1 MPVPIVAGAIIAA
14 KVVGPIVA
22 RWGVTKVFTKLSSP
36 KEWNDFDLFLKDSVR
51 AFANDPSMNQ
61 KYGWDKEIGSTH
73 PLKLLYK
80 PQGNE
85 YLPVNIAKEYLE
97 HWKKNWT
104 TKTDKWARNR
114 RVFIDK
120 VWADLKKYIK
130 EFDRQINNYVSQ
142 TATSSASGQ
151 LNLPGSSPLNQ
162 IQPGVVGSSNVSV
175 SAAGI
180 NPMIIIGLIAAAG
193 VSIFIFRK

>member
-1 MPVPIVAGAIIAA
+1 MLVVLAFVLLKNKTMPAPIVAGAIVAA

-22 RWGVTKVFTKLSSP
+22 KWGVTKVFTKLSSP

-97 HWKKNWT
+97 HWKKKLEPPKPINGPG
-104 TKTDKWARNR
+104 
-114 RVFIDK
+114 IDGY
-120 VWADLKKYIK
+120 LSIRY
-130 EFDRQINNYVSQ
+130 
-142 TATSSASGQ
+142 
-151 LNLPGSSPLNQ
+151 
-162 IQPGVVGSSNVSV
+162 
-175 SAAGI
+175 
-180 NPMIIIGLIAAAG
+180 GLT
-193 VSIFIFRK
+193 

>member
-1 MPVPIVAGAIIAA
+1 MPAFIVPAAVAAA
-14 KVVGPIVA
+14 KVVGPIVGKWA
-22 RWGVTKVFTKLSSP
+22 VTKVFTKLSSP

-151 LNLPGSSPLNQ
+151 LNLRGTSPLNQ